1 MLCAFN
7 RTDAVAVPD
16 AASAVPA
23 ISAEGF
29 LPSAAEAVAA
39 AVLAEFRRTAEETRE
54 RHASSPGAGA
64 GNSRL
69 LVAIDTSHPDLTI
82 SAIPRHALTF
92 LSVVFRGMG
101 IYGLSQIGRGHYSEV
116 YSCRDMAGQPTG
128 YAVKVSNTASSLDSI
143 KEGQAGAEAYALY
156 LGEMCARSGGRSPFV
171 RVRPE
176 LILVAVPSQLGT
188 RPAEHN
194 QYVSVLFMEEGARTV
209 KADVLKLA
217 EEIHLADGSFSPPGL
232 TEAAKF
238 VGDRIGNP
246 KPLN

>member
-1 MLCAFN
+1 MRSEADETIPKIPRRLLGAFN

-156 LGEMCARSGGRSPFV
+156 LGEMVLAQFPGLKKRPIVSVVELLLVSVRASALNLKIGRTWSMVRSP
-171 RVRPE
+171 PP
-176 LILVAVPSQLGT
+176 PS
-188 RPAEHN
+188 AAAIAI
-194 QYVSVLFMEEGARTV
+194 GART
-209 KADVLKLA
+209 
-217 EEIHLADGSFSPPGL
+217 P
-232 TEAAKF
+232 
-238 VGDRIGNP
+238 
-246 KPLN
+246 